1 MPFIQP
7 STIVSF
13 LQIMM
18 MLTLRMAALG
28 CGVILKVTTQTG
40 GFIGPTRKLLILDLV
55 LIIPLDQVCIFA
67 LPLLGACPYKQIVQI
82 KQKEPLASTD
92 DTLFDLLY
100 REKKSLRHVA
110 MVAKNLDDNKA
121 KKSLK
126 SLFALF

>member
-13 LQIMM
+13 SQIMTI
-18 MLTLRMAALG
+18 LALRMAALG

-67 LPLLGACPYKQIVQI
+67 LPLLGAYQQENINK
-82 KQKEPLASTD
+82 LN
-92 DTLFDLLY
+92 
-100 REKKSLRHVA
+100 EKGL
-110 MVAKNLDDNKA
+110 
-121 KKSLK
+121 
-126 SLFALF
+126 